1 MKSFIAILGI
11 GLLAAPS
18 AWAAC
23 SYPQGPDRIPDGNSA
38 TEQEMKDA
46 QRAVRKYNEDINT
59 YLTCI
64 KTEHD
69 KSIERDAAS
78 LSEEQKKER
87 ERMQVQKHNAAI
99 DELEAVAARF
109 NEQVKV
115 YKAREK
121 ADKEKS

>member
-1 MKSFIAILGI
+1 MKSFVAILGI
-11 GLLAAPS
+11 ALLAAPS

-23 SYPQGPDRIPDGNSA
+23 SYPQGPDRIPDGNTA
-38 TEQEMKDA
+38 TEDEMKDA
-46 QRAVRKYNEDINT
+46 QRAVRKYNEDINI

-64 KTEHD
+64 KDEHV

-78 LSEEQKKER
+78 LTEEQKKER

-115 YKAREK
+115 FKAKEK
-121 ADKEKS
+121 AGRDKS